1 MKKVIIITDF
11 SNASHNAAKYGVELA
26 CFIGADII
34 LFHAYSVPVSVPDT
48 FYVIDPVEMKKTAE
62 EKLLEEATQL
72 KKSSLQPVE
81 IIAAEG
87 EVAPTIAGFA
97 RKHKDAIIVCGMKGE
112 GRQIKR
118 FFGSTVTSLIGKTGN
133 ALLVIPEDATYM
145 AIKQMALAT
154 DIDVETDEHTV
165 DLLQNIG
172 EKYTAKL
179 FIVRVLKDNMDLAV
193 ELTNRSERLLYKLK
207 LLNPE
212 YVFPRA
218 NDVVKGLEDFAAD
231 HDIQMLVLI
240 PHQHTI
246 FERLFLKSDTRKMIF
261 HTHIPLLI
269 LPELKVQE

>member
-118 FFGSTVTSLIGKTGN
+118 FFGSTVTSLIGKIGN

-212 YVFPRA
+212 YVYPRA

>member
-212 YVFPRA
+212 YVYPRA
-218 NDVVKGLEDFAAD
+218 NDVVKGLEDFATG
-231 HDIQMLVLI
+231 HDIQMLALI